1 MKIVVLYSNHGDTDC
16 ARLTQMWEGLAD
28 VQVFELTKQMTD
40 LEQEDLVYEAL
51 STPCDVF
58 LMCGHGTSWGLLA
71 PNFSQYMI
79 HEYCAPYNRTNIVG
93 VFCHAAEFAKTYG
106 LHGFYTS
113 MFISNINEA
122 VDYGVSCTA
131 DEIEE
136 QNESFCQAIHQLL
149 EDEVPISEWMDH
161 FHVSDEDSAV
171 EQFNISGLCYC

>member
-16 ARLTQMWEGLAD
+16 ARLTAMWEGLGD

-51 STPCDVF
+51 ATPCDV
-58 LMCGHGTSWGLLA
+58 LLICGHGTSYGLLA

-79 HEYCAPYNRTNIVG
+79 HEYCAPYNRDNVVG
-93 VFCHAAEFAKTYG
+93 VFCHASEFAKTYG

-122 VDYGVSCTA
+122 IDYGVDCTA
-131 DEIEE
+131 DEIES
-136 QNESFCQAIHQLL
+136 QNQEFCQAIHQLL
-149 EDEVPISEWMDH
+149 EDEVPISEWIDH
-161 FHVSDEDSAV
+161 FYTSDEDSAV
-171 EQFNISGLCYC
+171 AQFNIGGLCYC